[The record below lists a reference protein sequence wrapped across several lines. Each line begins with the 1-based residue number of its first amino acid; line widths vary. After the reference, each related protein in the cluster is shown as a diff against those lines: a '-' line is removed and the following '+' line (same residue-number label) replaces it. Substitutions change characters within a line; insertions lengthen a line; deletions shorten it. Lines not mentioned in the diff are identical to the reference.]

1 MLYLPSKYH
10 KKELSLGHLKEC
22 MQKEG
27 FTDLYVIDERGI
39 TKNEPQYEFYQR
51 FSSLY
56 NLWVDTGPREIGDVV
71 DDIFSGANKIVI
83 RGDLW
88 MDESL
93 EAIRA
98 MTHHDIYLAFD
109 GKMIGRVTEN
119 QHLLNAADGVI
130 LFITEQARLSF
141 SDEAE
146 MNRIINKKPV
156 YIFDNPC
163 NEEKWK
169 EKEINGFLQDIAM
182 YM

>member
-10 KKELSLGHLKEC
+10 KKGVSLVQLKEC
-22 MQKEG
+22 MQREE
-27 FTDLYVIDERGI
+27 FTDLYVVDEQGI

-88 MDESL
+88 RDKSL
-93 EAIRA
+93 DHIRE

-109 GKMIGRVTEN
+109 GKMIGRMTEK
-119 QHLLNAADGVI
+119 QHLLDAADGVI
-130 LFITEQARLSF
+130 LFITEEARLSF

-146 MNRIINKKPV
+146 VSRLIRKKPMYV
-156 YIFDNPC
+156 FDESC
-163 NEEKWK
+163 NEKKWK
-169 EKEINGFLQDIAM
+169 EKDIKGLLQDIAM